1 MLAAYTVI
9 DIPLS
14 LFMIQSF
21 LLYILYLKGQDFEKT
36 SLAENVFVSKSPDFF
51 SSVFEKLFPLTFL
64 QG

>member
-9 DIPLS
+9 DIPLL

-21 LLYILYLKGQDFEKT
+21 LHILYLKGQDFEKT